1 MKNLL
6 SIVLVVLGFLF
17 IGVIEDWKVD
27 IGIGETFQVLIGLFY
42 WTGALV
48 INFKDILSAFKNP
61 SIFLQLITSYTVLFL
76 LFFAGVFFIYFMSPE
91 GDFLNRGED
100 GKGSWNL
107 WTGLFLWLLSGVLLF
122 FKKRFS
128 EVDFDEDPVLNKL
141 DDELFEI
148 NRGQIPKLKKM
159 KKENPEYF
167 DKLVKAGLVNLD
179 DFKDEDSNNEK
190 LNPKEKSTSDSK
202 HKS

>member
-6 SIVLVVLGFLF
+6 TIVLVILGFLF
-17 IGVIEDWKVD
+17 IGFVEEWRVE
-27 IGIGETFQVLIGLFY
+27 IGIEENYQVLIGLFY

-61 SIFLQLITSYTVLFL
+61 SIFIQLITSYTVLFL

-91 GDFLNRGED
+91 GDYLNKGED

-128 EVDFDEDPVLNKL
+128 EVDFDNDPVLNKL
-141 DDELFEI
+141 DKEMEEI
-148 NRGQIPKLKKM
+148 ARSQVPRFKQLKKEDPALFKRM
-159 KKENPEYF
+159 QQMGIIGKEFGKK
-167 DKLVKAGLVNLD
+167 KK
-179 DFKDEDSNNEK
+179 
-190 LNPKEKSTSDSK
+190 
-202 HKS
+202 

>member
-1 MKNLL
+1 V
-6 SIVLVVLGFLF
+6 ILGFLF
-17 IGVIEDWKVD
+17 IGFVEEWRVE
-27 IGIGETFQVLIGLFY
+27 IGIEEKYQVLIGLFY

-48 INFKDILSAFKNP
+48 INFKDILSAFNRP
-61 SIFLQLITSYTVLFL
+61 SIFIQLITSYTVLFL
-76 LFFAGVFFIYFMSPE
+76 LFFTGVFLIYFMSPE
-91 GDFLNRGED
+91 GDFLNKGEN

-128 EVDFDEDPVLNKL
+128 EVDFDNDPVLNKL

-148 NRGQIPKLKKM
+148 NRGQIPKLQKVKDN
-159 KKENPEYF
+159 EPEMW
-167 DKLVKAGLVNLD
+167 KQLVKYGLVD
-179 DFKDEDSNNEK
+179 PKDFKDKDSDNE
-190 LNPKEKSTSDSK
+190 STSDLK

>member
-61 SIFLQLITSYTVLFL
+61 SIFLQLITSYTVLYL
-76 LFFAGVFFIYFMSPE
+76 LFFWGIFFIYFLSPE
-91 GDFLNRGED
+91 GDPLNKGED

-107 WTGLFLWLLSGVLLF
+107 WTGLFLWLLSGALLF
-122 FKKRFS
+122 FKKRYY
-128 EVDFDEDPVLNKL
+128 EVDFDNDPVLNKL
-141 DDELFEI
+141 DTELADI
-148 NRGQIPKLKKM
+148 NKSDVPKLKKM
-159 KKENPEYF
+159 QNEDP
-167 DKLVKAGLVNLD
+167 KLFAALVEMNLID
-179 DFKDEDSNNEK
+179 PNHKDFIDSSDEDENDSQK
-190 LNPKEKSTSDSK
+190 PKES
-202 HKS
+202 

>member
-48 INFKDILSAFKNP
+48 INFKDILSAFKSP
-61 SIFLQLITSYTVLFL
+61 SIFIQLITSYTVLFL

-128 EVDFDEDPVLNKL
+128 EVDFDNDPVLNKL

-148 NRGQIPKLKKM
+148 NRGQIPKLQKIKDEQP
-159 KKENPEYF
+159 ENW
-167 DKLVKAGLVNLD
+167 KQLVEHGLVD
-179 DFKDEDSNNEK
+179 PKDFKDKNEKSNNSDLGNLEK
-190 LNPKEKSTSDSK
+190 PEGKES
-202 HKS
+202 

>member
-6 SIVLVVLGFLF
+6 TIVLVILGFLF
-17 IGVIEDWKVD
+17 IGIVEEWRVE
-27 IGIGETFQVLIGLFY
+27 IGIEEKYQVLIGLFY

-48 INFKDILSAFKNP
+48 INFKDILSAFNRP
-61 SIFLQLITSYTVLFL
+61 SIFIQLITSYTVLFL

-91 GDFLNRGED
+91 GDILNKGED

-128 EVDFDEDPVLNKL
+128 EVDFDNDPVLNKL
-141 DDELFEI
+141 DKEMEKTA
-148 NRGQIPKLKKM
+148 RSYVPRLKQM
-159 KKENPEYF
+159 KKEDPV
-167 DKLVKAGLVNLD
+167 L
-179 DFKDEDSNNEK
+179 FKRMQQMGIIG
-190 LNPKEKSTSDSK
+190 KEFGKK
-202 HKS
+202 KK